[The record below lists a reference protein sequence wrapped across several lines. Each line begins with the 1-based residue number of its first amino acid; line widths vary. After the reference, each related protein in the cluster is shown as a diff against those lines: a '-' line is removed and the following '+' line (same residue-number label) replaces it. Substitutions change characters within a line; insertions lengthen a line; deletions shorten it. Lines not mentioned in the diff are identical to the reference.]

1 MDLEVKNYLIVTLQ
15 GVVLKLLVADQ
26 VHHDMIGMNESYRRL
41 PHSVSHRKNVQ
52 SRVLNGR
59 NRIAL
64 LKTMFTKHCKIVI
77 DRFFKLK
84 RLLGFTL

>member
-1 MDLEVKNYLIVTLQ
+1 MVTLQ
-15 GVVLKLLVADQ
+15 GVALKLLVADQ
-26 VHHDMIGMNESYRRL
+26 AHHDMIGVNESHRRL

-52 SRVLNGR
+52 SRALNGR

-64 LKTMFTKHCKIVI
+64 LKTMFTNHCKIVI